1 MSLQLF
7 NIPDWDGNAESAL
20 SCGRPMPKRTACQ
33 LVKKARQV
41 FLTAL
46 LPPSI
51 LPGAKCCF
59 AQEALIFKAFLWRVI
74 EMGLLQNAVF
84 RPKQKICALKKLS
97 RTAALTCSR

>member
-51 LPGAKCCF
+51 LPGAKCCY
-59 AQEALIFKAFLWRVI
+59 ARK
-74 EMGLLQNAVF
+74 
-84 RPKQKICALKKLS
+84 ALKNQGFS
-97 RTAALTCSR
+97 VAGYCITRRALLPRAPPLLYYFEQ